1 MGRENAIETA
11 KRYEAVASNLRH
23 MALERNKTA
32 DEVAAYM
39 GISRATYFAR
49 LKNPRELTLETLGDA
64 ARLFNCKMDDLILGT
79 YRFTREGA

>member
-49 LKNPRELTLETLGDA
+49 LKNPRELTLENLGDA
-64 ARLFNCKMDDLILGT
+64 ARLFNCKMDDLILGK
-79 YRFTREGA
+79 YAFVREGA